1 MKVGF
6 IGLGTMG
13 RGMAANLQKAGYQ
26 MVVNDIATAAA
37 APFIEKGAVWADTPK
52 AVAEACD
59 VVFTSLPTPAD
70 VEKVGFGENGLA
82 AGFKKGAAW
91 FDLSTNAVSTVRK
104 LNAQCAEIGVE
115 FLDAP
120 ISGGPAGAASGK
132 LAIWVGGDKAI
143 YDKYE
148 AVLKA
153 MADQARYI
161 GAIGAGSVAKLVH
174 NCTSAALSAVLAETF
189 TLGIKAGV
197 EPLAL
202 FEAVRHGVTGKQRV
216 FDRLANHFLQGKYD
230 PPAFAMRLVQ
240 KDQALGMQLAREV
253 GVPMRIGN
261 MVLQEIDEAMNRGWG
276 GRDAV
281 AYLLLQQERSGIEP
295 VAVPLEEIQKVLAK
309 G

>member
-13 RGMAANLQKAGYQ
+13 RGMAANLQKAGCEL
-26 MVVNDIATAAA
+26 VVTDIVRDAAT
-37 APFIEKGAVWADTPK
+37 PFLEKGAVWADTPK
-52 AVAEACD
+52 AVAEASD

-70 VEKVGFGENGLA
+70 VEAVGFGENGLA
-82 AGFKKGAAW
+82 SGFRKGAAW

-104 LNAQCAEIGVE
+104 LHAQCAAIGVD

-120 ISGGPAGAASGK
+120 ISGGPAGAASGR
-132 LAIWVGGDKAI
+132 LAIWVGGDKAVF
-143 YDKYE
+143 DKYE
-148 AVLKA
+148 PVLKA

-161 GAIGAGSVAKLVH
+161 GTIGAGSVAKLVH

-189 TLGIKAGV
+189 TMGIKAGV

-216 FDRLANHFLQGKYD
+216 FDRLANNFLQGKYD

-276 GRDAV
+276 QRDAV

-295 VAVPLEEIQKVLAK
+295 VSIPLEAIQKVLAA